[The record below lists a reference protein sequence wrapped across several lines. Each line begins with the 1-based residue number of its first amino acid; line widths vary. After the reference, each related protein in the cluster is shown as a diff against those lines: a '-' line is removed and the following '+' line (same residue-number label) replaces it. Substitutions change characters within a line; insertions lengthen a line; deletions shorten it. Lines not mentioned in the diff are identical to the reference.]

1 MVRTNDP
8 EILEPMLPKVLTRFL
23 NEFSTKSLDFNL
35 LSEFADASAGKKV
48 ADLKMKPAQELD
60 LRDSCIQ
67 KVFEQL
73 SRKVE
78 FVQSVNMENKS
89 RK

>member
-35 LSEFADASAGKKV
+35 LSEFADPSAGKKV
-48 ADLKMKPAQELD
+48 ADLKMKPAFELD
-60 LRDSCIQ
+60 KKDSYIQ
-67 KVFEQL
+67 KVFD
-73 SRKVE
+73 
-78 FVQSVNMENKS
+78 
-89 RK
+89 